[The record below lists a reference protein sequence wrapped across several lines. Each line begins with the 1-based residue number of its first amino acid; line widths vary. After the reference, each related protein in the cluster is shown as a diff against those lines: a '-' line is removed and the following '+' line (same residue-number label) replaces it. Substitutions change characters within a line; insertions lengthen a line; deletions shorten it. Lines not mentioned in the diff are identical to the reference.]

1 MHVTYTGERVRL
13 RPFRDADE
21 LWAFASAQF
30 ITCSPY
36 WGVDWHRAIKS
47 RSRFQRSLEHPA
59 AERFCIERLDT
70 GESIGWVSAH
80 VGEFQL
86 AGSVGTEIAPEHW
99 SRGFGREAKLLAIC
113 HLFENFAIESVYAD
127 TLATH
132 QRARAGLH
140 ALGFRLAGL
149 RRTAFFNRGSY
160 IGRVLYQLLREDW
173 EAMDYRHRIERGA

>member
-1 MHVTYTGERVRL
+1 MHMTYTGELVRL

-21 LWAFASAQF
+21 LWQFSSAQF
-30 ITCSPY
+30 ITCSPF

-47 RSRFQRSLEHPA
+47 RSRFQRSLDHPA

-70 GESIGWVSAH
+70 GEAIGWVSAH

-86 AGSVGTEIAPEHW
+86 AGSVGTEIAPAHW

-127 TLATH
+127 TLANH
-132 QRARAGLH
+132 VRARAGLD
-140 ALGFRLAGL
+140 ALGFKLAGM
-149 RRTAFFNRGSY
+149 RRVAFYNRGQY
-160 IGRVLYQLLREDW
+160 VGRVLYQLLRDDW
-173 EAMDYRHRIERGA
+173 EARRGTSSQ